1 MSEFGHIITISFIAL
16 ITLVNPLAIVPSYLA
31 LTDGPL
37 RGSRP
42 KVALYA
48 SLACVIVLTTF
59 LFVGEYLFRFFGI
72 TIEAFQIMGGILFL
86 TRALRNLLA
95 DEHRYD
101 PEVPSWNDEV
111 NPTSGRATA
120 DPISVAVVPLAVPM
134 LSGPG
139 AISSVMVFVNLYK
152 DVGQRFAVIAA
163 IIAVGVASWIT
174 MLAAAPVSRIMGE
187 RGQAVFAKIMAL
199 LLGAI
204 GVQFIINGVSSIIR
218 G

>member
-1 MSEFGHIITISFIAL
+1 MSEFSHIVTISFIAL
-16 ITLVNPLAIVPSYLA
+16 ITLVNPLAIIPSYLA
-31 LTDGPL
+31 ITEGPL
-37 RGSRP
+37 RSSRP

-48 SLACVIVLTTF
+48 SIACVAVLTLF
-59 LFVGEYLFRFFGI
+59 LFAGEYLFRFFGI

-101 PEVPSWNDEV
+101 PEVPSWDDEV
-111 NPTSGRATA
+111 TPAHTARDA
-120 DPISVAVVPLAVPM
+120 DPLSVAIVPLAIPM

-163 IIAVGVASWIT
+163 IFAVGLASWII
-174 MLAAAPVSRIMGE
+174 MLGAAPVSRIMGE

-204 GVQFIINGVSSIIR
+204 GVQFVINGIKSLL
-218 G
+218 

>member
-1 MSEFGHIITISFIAL
+1 MSEFGHIASIAFIAL

-31 LTDGPL
+31 LTEGAL
-37 RGSRP
+37 RASRP
-42 KVALYA
+42 KVAFYA
-48 SLACVIVLTTF
+48 SLSAVAVLTLF
-59 LFVGEYLFRFFGI
+59 LFAGEYLFRFFGI

-86 TRALRNLLA
+86 TRALRNLVA

-101 PEVPSWNDEV
+101 PAVPSWDDEAS
-111 NPTSGRATA
+111 PTPDHDGA
-120 DPISVAVVPLAVPM
+120 DPLSVAIVPLAVPM

-163 IIAVGVASWIT
+163 IIAVGIASWIT

-204 GVQFIINGVSSIIR
+204 GIQFMINGITSLIR